1 MSVAGDVL
9 DLALTQDARTL
20 GRLSRP
26 TDIQTAGVRGAKRFT
41 TIPRV
46 RGKVS
51 HEHGQEFLREA
62 GNMWGRG
69 QFHARNI
76 MKFTLST
83 LPILAAMAAAASAR
97 FIINTP
103 IRGPPGTFQR
113 AFFNLTGH
121 SFVWEVDLNAG
132 SVVTLVLEDATGAE
146 TESAP
151 VTISPSSNSS
161 CI

>member
-1 MSVAGDVL
+1 
-9 DLALTQDARTL
+9 
-20 GRLSRP
+20 
-26 TDIQTAGVRGAKRFT
+26 
-41 TIPRV
+41 
-46 RGKVS
+46 
-51 HEHGQEFLREA
+51 
-62 GNMWGRG
+62 
-69 QFHARNI
+69 

-103 IRGPPGTFQR
+103 AQAPQCSDTLVTWEGGVAPYDLMYVLRTFQR

-146 TESAP
+146 TQSAP
-151 VTISPSSNSS
+151 VTISPSTPSRFNYQ
-161 CI
+161 IGKYKYPALYETM